1 MPRPKRTKVASTA
14 AQPTR
19 VAAAPRLATTT
30 ASRLNAPRVSSERT
44 DDVSDDSQGFVKTV
58 KGPLR
63 GRRGAQQ
70 PSDEVKM
77 TGALGEGAVKN
88 ARKANTRPRQVVKK
102 VAQDPG
108 QTNALDALR
117 KRRDEALRAKGAQAD
132 VSSPAQVQQAPR
144 VEQRREPVI
153 EVSST
158 ATSDTEDL
166 YAMPAPRSGQ
176 KAPQTQ
182 AAPVAPMN
190 RIEAPSTTTRTVQR
204 VTKASSPHGQPIP
217 LSTAKPQSTPGP
229 ETSVLALAN
238 FRRRPRQPSILR
250 MVEQNDDEDET
261 LGDFNPD
268 DESTPVGTK
277 RAGIPSSAVA
287 GTPEEAR
294 TSSSRKRKHS
304 SLEPESEIQVPRSSP
319 PLISPP
325 IGGRDEDDAQDESSS
340 LPERMPDTQEAPANN
355 ETEPAPEIWSETMAP
370 PESSSPSHRSQ
381 ELRKQDAHPAKRRGR
396 PQRVRATDHSDLS
409 DAEDA
414 TTPPARPRRNAQP
427 TPKKAPSLTTAA
439 LASLLPQRRRK
450 PRDARAKSPFE
461 IPSSSDR
468 DRDSAM
474 LDSDEDELQQ
484 APARRGRGG
493 KAPARTA
500 ARTPKKGG
508 GAGKLKPASPLSARK
523 GGAARSTTTMA
534 PSAKPVAAATTAT
547 KKTYTRRPRPSSD
560 QENNSGESSGLSE
573 PPSGSETEEGDT
585 TITEIVSKSKELA
598 AAKQKFEEV
607 DQWEMEFESADLIGG
622 ESSPWR

>member
-19 VAAAPRLATTT
+19 VAAPPKLATTT
-30 ASRLNAPRVSSERT
+30 ASRLNAPRVSSERA
-44 DDVSDDSQGFVKTV
+44 DEVSDDSQGFVKTV
-58 KGPLR
+58 KGPPR

-70 PSDEVKM
+70 PSEEVKM
-77 TGALGEGAVKN
+77 TGALGEGTAKN
-88 ARKANTRPRQVVKK
+88 ARKADTRPRQVVKK
-102 VAQDPG
+102 VARDPG

-117 KRRDEALRAKGAQAD
+117 KRRDEALRAKGAQAG
-132 VSSPAQVQQAPR
+132 VSSPAQVQHTPR
-144 VEQRREPVI
+144 VEQQREPVVQ
-153 EVSST
+153 VSST

-166 YAMPAPRSGQ
+166 YAMPAPRPAQ

-182 AAPVAPMN
+182 AAPVATMN
-190 RIEAPSTTTRTVQR
+190 RTEAPSTATRTVLR
-204 VTKASSPHGQPIP
+204 IMKTSSPHGQPIP
-217 LSTAKPQSTPGP
+217 LSAAKPQSTPGP

-250 MVEQNDDEDET
+250 MVEQHGDDEEDT

-277 RAGIPSSAVA
+277 KAGIPSSAVA

-325 IGGRDEDDAQDESSS
+325 IGGRDEASAHESSS
-340 LPERMPDTQEAPANN
+340 LPDRMLDTQEAPAAN
-355 ETEPAPEIWSETMAP
+355 ETEQAPEIWSETMAP
-370 PESSSPSHRSQ
+370 PKSSSPSHRSQ
-381 ELRKQDAHPAKRRGR
+381 ELRKHDASPAKRRGR
-396 PQRVRATDHSDLS
+396 PPRARTTDHSDLS

-414 TTPPARPRRNAQP
+414 ATTPARPRRTAQP
-427 TPKKAPSLTTAA
+427 TPKKASALTTAA

-461 IPSSSDR
+461 IPSSSELDR
-468 DRDSAM
+468 DTAM
-474 LDSDEDELQQ
+474 HASDEDELQQ
-484 APARRGRGG
+484 APARKGRAA

-500 ARTPKKGG
+500 TRTPKKGG

-523 GGAARSTTTMA
+523 STTSRPATTT
-534 PSAKPVAAATTAT
+534 PAAAT
-547 KKTYTRRPRPSSD
+547 KRTYTRRPRPTSD
-560 QENNSGESSGLSE
+560 QENNNGEDSSGLSE
-573 PPSGSETEEGDT
+573 PPSGSESDGEGDT
-585 TITEIVSKSKELA
+585 TVTEIVSKSKELA

-607 DQWEMEFESADLIGG
+607 DQWELEFESADLLGG

>member
-166 YAMPAPRSGQ
+166 YAMPAPRSAQ

-294 TSSSRKRKHS
+294 APFIAA
-304 SLEPESEIQVPRSSP
+304 LNQ
-319 PLISPP
+319 PP

-370 PESSSPSHRSQ
+370 PNPVAPPTGAKNSASKTHIPQSAEAAHN
-381 ELRKQDAHPAKRRGR
+381 ACHHPACPPETQR
-396 PQRVRATDHSDLS
+396 PAH
-409 DAEDA
+409 
-414 TTPPARPRRNAQP
+414 
-427 TPKKAPSLTTAA
+427 PKKAPSLTTAA

>member
-19 VAAAPRLATTT
+19 VAVTPKLATTT
-30 ASRLNAPRVSSERT
+30 ASRLNAPRVSSEHT
-44 DDVSDDSQGFVKTV
+44 DEVSDDSQGFVKTV
-58 KGPLR
+58 KGPPR
-63 GRRGAQQ
+63 GRRGAQR
-70 PSDEVKM
+70 PSDTVKM

-88 ARKANTRPRQVVKK
+88 ARKANTRPRQLVKK

-117 KRRDEALRAKGAQAD
+117 KRRDEALRAKGAQAG
-132 VSSPAQVQQAPR
+132 VSSPAQVQQTPR
-144 VEQRREPVI
+144 AEPQREPVI
-153 EVSST
+153 QVSSA

-166 YAMPAPRSGQ
+166 YAMPAPRPAQ
-176 KAPQTQ
+176 KTPQTQ

-204 VTKASSPHGQPIP
+204 ITKTSSPHGPPIP
-217 LSTAKPQSTPGP
+217 LSAAKPQSTPGP

-250 MVEQNDDEDET
+250 MVEQHNDDEDDT

-268 DESTPVGTK
+268 DESTPVGTRK
-277 RAGIPSSAVA
+277 VTVPSSAVA

-304 SLEPESEIQVPRSSP
+304 SLEPDSEIQVLRSSP

-325 IGGRDEDDAQDESSS
+325 IGGRDEDSAHESSS
-340 LPERMPDTQEAPANN
+340 LPDRMPDTQEAPTTH
-355 ETEPAPEIWSETMAP
+355 ETEQAPEIWSETMAP

-381 ELRKQDAHPAKRRGR
+381 ELRKHDAPPARRRGR
-396 PQRVRATDHSDLS
+396 PPRARTADHSDLS

-414 TTPPARPRRNAQP
+414 ATTPARPKRNAQP
-427 TPKKAPSLTTAA
+427 IPKKAPALTTAA

-461 IPSSSDR
+461 IPSSSDI
-468 DRDSAM
+468 AM
-474 LDSDEDELQQ
+474 VDTDEDELQQ
-484 APARRGRGG
+484 APARRGRG
-493 KAPARTA
+493 KAPTKTA

-508 GAGKLKPASPLSARK
+508 GAGKLKSASPLSARK
-523 GGAARSTTTMA
+523 GGAGRPATTT
-534 PSAKPVAAATTAT
+534 PAAATRR
-547 KKTYTRRPRPSSD
+547 TYTRRPRPTSD
-560 QENNSGESSGLSE
+560 QENNNGDSSGLSE
-573 PPSGSETEEGDT
+573 PPSGSESQGEGDT
-585 TITEIVSKSKELA
+585 TVVEIVSKSKELA